1 MGCKGVSIRIAKEIA
16 TAVSPTG
23 IKFIASIVQIVAQ
36 TDWSN
41 SEKRE
46 TSVDLAMAEARQAGR
61 EVRENAIRAAVEAA
75 VVGLKNL
82 GAEIEQLGNDP
93 AGEVEEKV

>member
-1 MGCKGVSIRIAKEIA
+1 MGCKKVSIRIAKEIA